1 MYYLTKLVTETKS
14 IIVKSQNEA
23 PLLLKLKRIDEKL
36 SEKTGGAI
44 T

>member
-14 IIVKSQNEA
+14 TIVKSQNEA
-23 PLLLKLKRIDEKL
+23 ALLLKLKRIDEEL